1 MPEYV
6 VCDICGSA
14 ESETVLTGR
23 DIWLGKPGE
32 FRLVKCAR
40 CGLHY
45 VNPRPTAE
53 ELGSFYPT
61 TYYSFRDKKPET
73 DKSWRKRL
81 SQKIKDRRDL
91 SGMPRGM
98 PGMRALDVGC
108 GAGSFL
114 SVMEAHGW
122 EAYGVEPF
130 EGGRLAR
137 ERGLRVHHGTV
148 EDAAYPDG
156 FFHFIRLRHVLEH
169 IPAPKKMLSSL
180 SRILAPEGSI
190 QIIVPNHG
198 GLNARLFGKY
208 WESLDLPRHL
218 YHFGAR
224 DIRRLASEVG
234 LAVGKVTYRRSHFK
248 SSMRYLLADRSDSHI
263 RPLALLAGAMAWLL
277 HFVSRTPLGDE
288 MTIWLSLAR
297 NSDLRSRGFNALRL
311 GR

>member
-1 MPEYV
+1 MPEHV

-14 ESETVLTGR
+14 ESEPVLTGR

-32 FRLVKCAR
+32 FQLVKCAK

-45 VNPRPTAE
+45 LNPRPTAE
-53 ELGSFYPT
+53 ELGSFYPSS
-61 TYYSFRDKKPET
+61 YYSFRDKKPEPE
-73 DKSWRKRL
+73 KNWRKRL

-108 GAGSFL
+108 GAGGFL
-114 SVMEAHGW
+114 LTMEAYGW

-169 IPAPKKMLSSL
+169 TPAPKKMLQAL

-198 GLNARLFGKY
+198 GLNARLFGEY

-218 YHFGAR
+218 YHFRAR
-224 DIRRLASEVG
+224 DIRSLSSEAG
-234 LAVGKVTYRRSHFK
+234 LVVTKIMYRRSHFK
-248 SSMRYLLADRSDSHI
+248 SSMRYLLADRPGIHV
-263 RPLALLAGAMAWLL
+263 RLLPLLGGTAAWGMRL
-277 HFVSRTPLGDE
+277 VSRTQLGDE
-288 MTIWLSLAR
+288 MTLLLTHAHTQTM
-297 NSDLRSRGFNALRL
+297 
-311 GR
+311 